1 MYTVEAI
8 PAPELGNAS
17 FLVADTDHGVGL
29 VVDPLRDIERYLHVA
44 TNLNV
49 KLTHAL
55 DTHLHNDYVSGCR
68 ELAADVGANVSALE
82 VGADLE
88 IGGITIRAIHTP
100 GHTPDHKA
108 YLLGEGGR
116 HRALF
121 SGGAVMLGAIART
134 DLFGPHLAVHLALEA
149 LSTLQVRLRG
159 LPDDIAVFPTHGGGS
174 FCGTGGRSGHETT
187 LGQERKT
194 NPFFLTTEVMPFLAR
209 ALNQHRYPTYYRDMG
224 AINRGGAT
232 LIGKSVPPLAAL
244 TADEVARMMDDG
256 AAVVDVRIGRDY
268 DRGHIPGSY
277 NVGIDGPV
285 SAWVGWLIARGRPLI
300 LVGGGDKELHKAQRQ
315 LLRIGYDTIAGGL
328 DGGIEAWQSSG
339 REVSTFE
346 TIDVEDMAQWVLS
359 AEPMTVVDTRDEHE
373 WVAGHVPGAVHM
385 YVPDV
390 PHRADEI
397 PRDAPVAVHC
407 ASGYRAGIAAS
418 LLEQAG
424 LKRIIHVNGDRLS
437 GGDRGEPARAG
448 GAEADHPRERRIQR
462 LGPPP
467 PGGVCP
473 ELGEAQLFPACAE
486 VPPEGRGGA
495 DPAMS
500 SWPGGGQPAHPAVS
514 GSSWPARSPPTATG
528 CPIQPSRIGN
538 RDGPPR
544 PPLRTARESPAR
556 RIRPGAGSGTAPS
569 G

>member
-44 TNLNV
+44 SNLNI

-68 ELAADVGANVSALE
+68 ELAAE
-82 VGADLE
+82 VGADVSTLEVGTELE
-88 IGGITIRAIHTP
+88 IGQITIRAIHTP

-108 YLLGEGGR
+108 YLLAEGDR

-232 LIGKSVPPLAAL
+232 LIGRSISPLAAL
-244 TADEVARMMDDG
+244 TPDEVARLMDEG
-256 AAVVDVRIGRDY
+256 AAVVDVRTGRDY

-285 SAWVGWLIARGRPLI
+285 SAWVGWLIPRGRPLI
-300 LVGGGDKELHKAQRQ
+300 LVGGTDKELRAAQRQ
-315 LLRIGYDTIAGGL
+315 LLRIGYDTIAGSL
-328 DGGIEAWQSSG
+328 DGGTDAWRSSG

-346 TIDVEDMAQWVLS
+346 TVDVEDLAQWVLS

-390 PHRADEI
+390 PHRAGEI

-424 LKRIIHVNGDRLS
+424 LKRIIHVNGEYSDWDRLHL
-437 GGDRGEPARAG
+437 
-448 GAEADHPRERRIQR
+448 AESV
-462 LGPPP
+462 
-467 PGGVCP
+467 PG
-473 ELGEAQLFPACAE
+473 
-486 VPPEGRGGA
+486 
-495 DPAMS
+495 
-500 SWPGGGQPAHPAVS
+500 
-514 GSSWPARSPPTATG
+514 
-528 CPIQPSRIGN
+528 
-538 RDGPPR
+538 
-544 PPLRTARESPAR
+544 
-556 RIRPGAGSGTAPS
+556 
-569 G
+569 